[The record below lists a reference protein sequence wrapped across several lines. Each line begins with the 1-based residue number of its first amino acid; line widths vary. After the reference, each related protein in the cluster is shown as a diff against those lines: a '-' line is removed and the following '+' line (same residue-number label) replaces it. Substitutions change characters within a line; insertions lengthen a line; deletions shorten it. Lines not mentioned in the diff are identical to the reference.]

1 MPNDLVFRVEK
12 KENDASIVKDAP
24 AEHEAIGV
32 SDTKD
37 CNVEHS
43 KVVEDDSV
51 KDDKLPDRE
60 DTNVE
65 ISERNES
72 IVPVSVKDNKSD
84 VDDNVDEDD
93 DQSGDSD
100 DEDDVDEDKT
110 KFEKTAQLLNK
121 TRVLP
126 SWMTKNKGQFA
137 LKIIYQE
144 N

>member
-1 MPNDLVFRVEK
+1 M
-12 KENDASIVKDAP
+12 
-24 AEHEAIGV
+24 
-32 SDTKD
+32 
-37 CNVEHS
+37 
-43 KVVEDDSV
+43 
-51 KDDKLPDRE
+51 
-60 DTNVE
+60 
-65 ISERNES
+65 
-72 IVPVSVKDNKSD
+72 
-84 VDDNVDEDD
+84 DDNVDEDD
-93 DQSGDSD
+93 DESGDSD